1 MLMPKG
7 LRTGLTRRGLL
18 VAAGLA
24 FAGPGRSSRSAA
36 APRLTARGLPEA
48 QPWMNLPDTPDLPA
62 ARRQGHVELNGAPIF
77 FSQFGDG
84 PHVLMLHGGLA
95 NSNYWGH
102 QIRALAPDFLV
113 TVMDTRGHGR
123 SAVTSDQF
131 SYALFARDAVALMK
145 HLGITK
151 TIVVGWSDGAITGI
165 QLALVRPD
173 LVAGLFAFG
182 ANTTLQGLIG
192 GGARTR
198 VFRQFSERCSREYR
212 ALSPHPEKWPTLT
225 SGLSAMWRSQPT
237 FTKAQLASIKIPV
250 AVADG
255 EHDEI
260 IRAEHTRKIAA
271 DIPGAELVIMEKV
284 SHFAL
289 LQDPPGFNA
298 HLLQFVLGIADDR

>member
-1 MLMPKG
+1 MLTPKD
-7 LRTGLTRRGLL
+7 LHPGLTRRSLL

-24 FAGPGRSSRSAA
+24 LSGSGRPGESAA
-36 APRLTARGLPEA
+36 TPNVAARGLSEA
-48 QPWMNLPDTPDLPA
+48 RPWMSLPDTPELPA
-62 ARRQGHVELNGAPIF
+62 ARRQGHVELNGVPIF

-123 SAVTSDQF
+123 SPVTSDQF
-131 SYALFARDAVALMK
+131 SYALFARDAAALMK

-173 LVAGLFAFG
+173 LVSGLFAFG
-182 ANTTLQGLIG
+182 ANTNLQGLIA

-198 VFRQFSERCSREYR
+198 VFQQFSERCSREYR
-212 ALSPHPEKWPTLT
+212 ALSPRPEKWPTLT

-237 FTKAQLASIKIPV
+237 FTKAQLSSIKVPV

-260 IRAEHTRKIAA
+260 IRAEHTRKMAA
-271 DIPGAELVIMEKV
+271 DIPGAELVIMDKV

-298 HLLQFVLGIADDR
+298 HLLQFVLGIPDDR